1 MMSAETI
8 ATPDDLSKEFVK
20 RARASADVLL
30 IPKTLS
36 RTRFAQFFNE
46 NLARLRHLNSEEELS
61 RELRKI
67 LEMNGS
73 TTFERVRYAIGKVFG
88 GIALGPE
95 EYQTQISIAGNQ
107 SRFAIRNDSINQVV
121 RISENE
127 VNPRTLG
134 KYLDAYTA
142 LPEEQRPLF
151 IIETHDEG
159 SSIDE
164 RISRAPDEMNF
175 MRFRPD
181 AVLENHIVERLP
193 SASMVELVD
202 QYAENSFSAVSR
214 LSVRQIENAIVM
226 DASLH
231 EELAAR
237 LFHVRSIANE
247 RGKFATTEAA
257 RALSNR
263 LNGMA
268 TDQLSESDQRI
279 ALASKILS
287 NLWLL
292 YCEEGP
298 RILFDNAMAIAKSL
312 DDELM
317 QAHCV
322 RLINTIEP
330 HGTMTDQM
338 LHRAAKTFHEHELYD
353 FSNFCLNN
361 AYVGKFYTD
370 ETIASAFADVTTAS
384 AESID
389 GFLGRAI
396 MINNVG
402 VAYLIEGDLE
412 NASYWFSKVSREPA
426 TPLHSI
432 SAEVNLAITQYV
444 DGCDPDGQQLLKL
457 ARKTVRQIER
467 NYRYQTANLILNI
480 LRLASGQP
488 EECEVRK
495 LALEIGVF
503 DDPVVT
509 GDHGTLARLAGIING
524 DSCLSSVGPGHRTRF
539 IGKYGLVPIFHHAW
553 L

>member
-1 MMSAETI
+1 MPAGAIVTPDKLSAE
-8 ATPDDLSKEFVK
+8 LVN
-20 RARASADVLL
+20 RARSSSDVLL
-30 IPKTLS
+30 IPKSLS
-36 RTRFAQFFNE
+36 RTRLSRFFDE
-46 NLARLRHLNSEEELS
+46 NVSRLRHLNSEKELS
-61 RELRKI
+61 RELHKI

-73 TTFERVRYAIGKVFG
+73 TTFERVRYAVGKIFG
-88 GIALGPE
+88 GIVIGPE
-95 EYQTQISIAGNQ
+95 EYQTQISIAGNH
-107 SRFAIRNDSINQVV
+107 SRFAVRDDSINQVV

-175 MRFRPD
+175 TRFRPD
-181 AVLENHIVERLP
+181 AVLEKHIVERLP
-193 SASMVELVD
+193 SASIEELVD

-214 LSVRQIENAIVM
+214 LSVRQFENAIVR

-247 RGKFATTEAA
+247 RGKFATTMAA
-257 RALSNR
+257 KALSSR
-263 LNGMA
+263 LDNVA
-268 TDQLSESDQRI
+268 ADRLSDADQRI

-292 YCEEGP
+292 YCEESP
-298 RILFDNAMAIAKSL
+298 RLLFDNAMAIAKSL

-317 QAHCV
+317 QAHCI

-338 LHRAAKTFHEHELYD
+338 LHRAAKTFHEHELFD

-370 ETIASAFADVTTAS
+370 ETIAGAFADLTTAS

-402 VAYLIEGDLE
+402 VAYMIEGDFE
-412 NASYWFSKVSREPA
+412 NACYWFSKVPKEPA

-432 SAEVNLAITQYV
+432 SAEVNLVITQFV
-444 DGCDPDGQQLLKL
+444 DGCDPNGGHLLRL

-467 NYRYQTANLILNI
+467 NYRYQTANLLLNI
-480 LRLASGQP
+480 LRLASGRP
-488 EECEVRK
+488 EEGEIHK
-495 LALEIGVF
+495 LVSEAGVF

-509 GDHGTLARLAGIING
+509 TDHGTLARLVRVASG
-524 DSCLSSVGPGHRTRF
+524 DTQLSGVGPGRRARF
-539 IGKYGLVPIFHHAW
+539 VEKYGLVPIFHHAW

>member
-1 MMSAETI
+1 MSIRAI
-8 ATPDDLSKEFVK
+8 ATPDDLSQELVN
-20 RARASADVLL
+20 RAKSSAEVLL
-30 IPKTLS
+30 IPKSLS
-36 RTRFAQFFNE
+36 RSRLAGFFDE
-46 NLARLRHLNSEEELS
+46 NLTRLRHLNSETELS
-61 RELRKI
+61 RELHKI

-73 TTFERVRYAIGKVFG
+73 TAFERVRYAVGKIFG
-88 GIALGPE
+88 GVAIGPE
-95 EYQTQISIAGNQ
+95 EYQTQISIAGNH
-107 SRFAIRNDSINQVV
+107 SRFAVRDDSINQIV

-127 VNPRTLG
+127 VNPKTLG

-159 SSIDE
+159 SAIDE
-164 RISRAPDEMNF
+164 RISHAPEEMNF

-181 AVLENHIVERLP
+181 AVLEKHIVERLP
-193 SASMVELVD
+193 SGSMMELVD
-202 QYAENSFSAVSR
+202 QYTNNSFSSASR
-214 LSVRQIENAIVM
+214 LSVQQFESAIIM
-226 DASLH
+226 DISLH

-237 LFHVRSIANE
+237 LFHIRSIANE
-247 RGKFATTEAA
+247 RGKFATTAAA

-263 LNGMA
+263 LESVANN
-268 TDQLSESDQRI
+268 QLSDADQRI

-298 RILFDNAMAIAKSL
+298 RALFDNAMAIAKSL
-312 DDELM
+312 NDELM

-338 LHRAAKTFHEHELYD
+338 LHRAAKTFHEHGLFD

-370 ETIASAFADVTTAS
+370 EYIASAFADVTTAS

-389 GFLGRAI
+389 GFLGRSI

-402 VAYLIEGDLE
+402 VAYLVEGDLK
-412 NASYWFSKVSREPA
+412 NASHWFSRVSKEPA
-426 TPLHSI
+426 APLHAL
-432 SAEVNLAITQYV
+432 SAEVNLAIAHYV
-444 DGCDPDGQQLLKL
+444 DGSDTDGQKLLKL
-457 ARKTVRQIER
+457 ARKTIRQVDR
-467 NYRYQTANLILNI
+467 KYRYQTANLLLNT
-480 LRLASGQP
+480 LLLSKGQP
-488 EECEVRK
+488 EAAAIRQ
-495 LALEIGVF
+495 LATDAGVF
-503 DDPVVT
+503 DDPVVN
-509 GDHGTLARLAGIING
+509 GGRGTLASLAATCNG
-524 DSCLSSVGPGHRTRF
+524 EALQPQSGPGRRARF
-539 IGKYGLVPIFHHAW
+539 IQQHGLVPIFHHAW

>member
-1 MMSAETI
+1 
-8 ATPDDLSKEFVK
+8 
-20 RARASADVLL
+20 
-30 IPKTLS
+30 
-36 RTRFAQFFNE
+36 
-46 NLARLRHLNSEEELS
+46 
-61 RELRKI
+61 
-67 LEMNGS
+67 MNGS
-73 TTFERVRYAIGKVFG
+73 TTFERVRYAVGKIFG
-88 GIALGPE
+88 GIVIGPE
-95 EYQTQISIAGNQ
+95 EYQTQISIAGNH
-107 SRFAIRNDSINQVV
+107 SRFAVRDDSINQVV

-175 MRFRPD
+175 TRFRPD
-181 AVLENHIVERLP
+181 AVLEKHIVERLP
-193 SASMVELVD
+193 SASIEELVD

-214 LSVRQIENAIVM
+214 LSVRQFENAIVR

-247 RGKFATTEAA
+247 RGKFATTMAA
-257 RALSNR
+257 KALSSR
-263 LNGMA
+263 LDNVA
-268 TDQLSESDQRI
+268 ADRLSDADQRI

-292 YCEEGP
+292 YCEESP
-298 RILFDNAMAIAKSL
+298 RLLFDNAMAIAKSL

-317 QAHCV
+317 QAHCI

-338 LHRAAKTFHEHELYD
+338 LHRAAKTFHEHELFD

-370 ETIASAFADVTTAS
+370 ETIAGAFADLTTAS

-402 VAYLIEGDLE
+402 VAYMIEGDFE
-412 NASYWFSKVSREPA
+412 NACYWFSKVPKEPA

-432 SAEVNLAITQYV
+432 SAEVNLAITQFV
-444 DGCDPDGQQLLKL
+444 DGCDPNGGHLLRL

-467 NYRYQTANLILNI
+467 NYRYQTANLLLNI
-480 LRLASGQP
+480 LRLASGRP
-488 EECEVRK
+488 EEGEIHK
-495 LALEIGVF
+495 LVSEAGVF

-509 GDHGTLARLAGIING
+509 TDHGTLARLVRVASG
-524 DSCLSSVGPGHRTRF
+524 DTQLSGVGPGRRARF
-539 IGKYGLVPIFHHAW
+539 VEKYGLVPIFHHAW

>member
-1 MMSAETI
+1 MMPTGAI
-8 ATPDDLSKEFVK
+8 ATPDDLSRKLVE
-20 RARASADVLL
+20 RSRSSADVLL
-30 IPKTLS
+30 IPRSLS
-36 RTRFAQFFNE
+36 RKRLAQFFDQNIT
-46 NLARLRHLNSEEELS
+46 RLRHLNSEKELS
-61 RELRKI
+61 KELHKI

-73 TTFERVRYAIGKVFG
+73 TTFERVRYAIGKIIG
-88 GIALGPE
+88 GVTIGPE
-95 EYQTQISIAGNQ
+95 EYQTQIAIAGSH
-107 SRFAIRNDSINQVV
+107 SRFAVRDDSINQVV

-151 IIETHDEG
+151 IIETHDEN

-164 RISRAPDEMNF
+164 RISRAPDEVSF

-181 AVLENHIVERLP
+181 AVLERYIVERLP
-193 SASMVELVD
+193 SATMTELVD
-202 QYAENSFSAVSR
+202 QYSGNSFSAASRVSVQQ
-214 LSVRQIENAIVM
+214 LETSILM
-226 DASLH
+226 DATLH
-231 EELAAR
+231 EELATR

-247 RGKFATTEAA
+247 RGKFSTMAA
-257 RALSNR
+257 AKALSNR
-263 LNGMA
+263 LEDISSMP
-268 TDQLSESDQRI
+268 LSEGEQKI
-279 ALASKILS
+279 ALATKILS

-298 RILFDNAMAIAKSL
+298 RELFDNAMAVAKSL

-338 LHRAAKTFHEHELYD
+338 LHRAAKVFHEHELFD

-370 ETIASAFADVTTAS
+370 EKIAGAFADVTSAS

-402 VAYLIEGDLE
+402 VAHLIEGDLE
-412 NASYWFSKVSREPA
+412 TASYWFSKVSTEPA
-426 TPLHSI
+426 SPLHSI
-432 SAEVNLAITQYV
+432 SAQVNLAITHYV
-444 DGCDPDGQQLLKL
+444 DGSNPDGQSLLKL
-457 ARKTVRQIER
+457 ARRTIRQIER
-467 NYRYQTANLILNI
+467 NYRYQTANLLLN
-480 LRLASGQP
+480 LCVLASGQA
-488 EECEVRK
+488 EATEIQKITSEVG
-495 LALEIGVF
+495 IF
-503 DDPVVT
+503 NDPVVT
-509 GDHGTLARLAGIING
+509 NDHGTLARLAGVANG
-524 DSCLSSVGPGHRTRF
+524 VELSSNVGPGRRARF
-539 IGKYGLVPIFHHAW
+539 IEKYGLIPIFHHAW

>member
-1 MMSAETI
+1 MPAGAIVTPDKLSAE
-8 ATPDDLSKEFVK
+8 LVN
-20 RARASADVLL
+20 RARSSSDVLL
-30 IPKTLS
+30 ITKSLS
-36 RTRFAQFFNE
+36 RTRLAQFFDE
-46 NLARLRHLNSEEELS
+46 NITRLRHINSEKELS
-61 RELRKI
+61 LELHKI

-73 TTFERVRYAIGKVFG
+73 TTFERVRYAVGKIFG
-88 GIALGPE
+88 GIAIGPE
-95 EYQTQISIAGNQ
+95 EYQTQISIAGNH
-107 SRFAIRNDSINQVV
+107 SRFAVRDDSINQVV

-142 LPEEQRPLF
+142 LPEEQRPIF

-175 MRFRPD
+175 SRFRPD
-181 AVLENHIVERLP
+181 AVLEKHIVERLP
-193 SASMVELVD
+193 SASIEELVD

-214 LSVRQIENAIVM
+214 LDVRQFENAIVK

-247 RGKFATTEAA
+247 HGKFATTMAA
-257 RALSNR
+257 KALSNR
-263 LNGMA
+263 LDNVA
-268 TDQLSESDQRI
+268 ANRLSDADQRI

-298 RILFDNAMAIAKSL
+298 RSLFDNAMAIAKSL

-317 QAHCV
+317 QAHCI

-338 LHRAAKTFHEHELYD
+338 LHRAAKTFHEHELFD

-370 ETIASAFADVTTAS
+370 EKIASAFADVTTAS

-402 VAYLIEGDLE
+402 VAYMIEGDIE
-412 NASYWFSKVSREPA
+412 NAYYWFSKVSKEPA
-426 TPLHSI
+426 APLHSI
-432 SAEVNLAITQYV
+432 SAEVNLAITQFV
-444 DGCDPDGQQLLKL
+444 DGCDPNGQHLLKL

-467 NYRYQTANLILNI
+467 NYRYQTANLLLNI
-480 LRLASGQP
+480 LRLALGRP
-488 EECEVRK
+488 EEGEIHK
-495 LALEIGVF
+495 LASEVGVF

-509 GDHGTLARLAGIING
+509 TDHGTLVRLARAAMG
-524 DSCLSSVGPGHRTRF
+524 DTQLPDVGLGRRARF
-539 IGKYGLVPIFHHAW
+539 IEKYGLVPIVHHAW

>member
-1 MMSAETI
+1 MMSTGAI
-8 ATPDDLSKEFVK
+8 ATPDDLSKELVK
-20 RARASADVLL
+20 RARSSADVLL

-36 RTRFAQFFNE
+36 RTRLAQFFDE
-46 NLARLRHLNSEEELS
+46 NLARLRHLNSEKELS
-61 RELRKI
+61 REHRKI

-73 TTFERVRYAIGKVFG
+73 TTFERARYAIGKIFG
-88 GIALGPE
+88 GIAMGPE

-107 SRFAIRNDSINQVV
+107 SRFAIRDDSINQVV

-151 IIETHDEG
+151 IIETHDED
-159 SSIDE
+159 STIDE
-164 RISRAPDEMNF
+164 RISLVSDEMNF
-175 MRFRPD
+175 LRFRPD
-181 AVLENHIVERLP
+181 AVLEKHIVERLP
-193 SASMVELVD
+193 SDSLVELVD

-214 LSVRQIENAIVM
+214 LSVQQFENAVVM

-231 EELAAR
+231 QELAAR

-247 RGKFATTEAA
+247 QGKFSTTAAA

-263 LNGMA
+263 LDNVA
-268 TDQLSESDQRI
+268 EDRLSEAEQRI

-298 RILFDNAMAIAKSL
+298 RMLFDNAMAIAKSL

-317 QAHCV
+317 QAHCI

-330 HGTMTDQM
+330 HGAMTDQM

-353 FSNFCLNN
+353 FSNFSLNN

-412 NASYWFSKVSREPA
+412 NASYWFSKVSKEPA

-432 SAEVNLAITQYV
+432 SAEVNLAIAQYV
-444 DGCDPDGQQLLKL
+444 DGSDPDGQHLLKL

-480 LRLASGQP
+480 LRLYR
-488 EECEVRK
+488 V
-495 LALEIGVF
+495 LA
-503 DDPVVT
+503 PVVV
-509 GDHGTLARLAGIING
+509 HA
-524 DSCLSSVGPGHRTRF
+524 SSRNTVSFQFFIMLGFDRQALPMHRQER
-539 IGKYGLVPIFHHAW
+539 KHAPKVDFPS
-553 L
+553 LQ

>member
-1 MMSAETI
+1 MPAGAIVTPDKLSAE
-8 ATPDDLSKEFVK
+8 LVN
-20 RARASADVLL
+20 RARSSSDVLL
-30 IPKTLS
+30 IPKSLS
-36 RTRFAQFFNE
+36 RTRLSRFFDE
-46 NLARLRHLNSEEELS
+46 NVSRLRHLNSEKELS
-61 RELRKI
+61 RELHKI

-73 TTFERVRYAIGKVFG
+73 TTFERVRYAVGKIFG
-88 GIALGPE
+88 GIVIGPE
-95 EYQTQISIAGNQ
+95 EYQTQISIAGNH
-107 SRFAIRNDSINQVV
+107 SRFAVRDDSINQVV

-175 MRFRPD
+175 TRFRPD
-181 AVLENHIVERLP
+181 AVLEKHIVERLP
-193 SASMVELVD
+193 SASIEELVD

-214 LSVRQIENAIVM
+214 LSVRQFENAIVR

-247 RGKFATTEAA
+247 RGKFATTMAA
-257 RALSNR
+257 KALSSR
-263 LNGMA
+263 LDNVA
-268 TDQLSESDQRI
+268 ADRLSDADQRI

-292 YCEEGP
+292 YCEESP
-298 RILFDNAMAIAKSL
+298 RLLFDNAMAIAKSL

-317 QAHCV
+317 QAHCI

-338 LHRAAKTFHEHELYD
+338 LHRAAKTFHEHELFD

-370 ETIASAFADVTTAS
+370 ETIAGAFADLTTAS

-402 VAYLIEGDLE
+402 VAYMIEGDFE
-412 NASYWFSKVSREPA
+412 NACYWFSKVPKEPA

-432 SAEVNLAITQYV
+432 SAEVNLAITQFV
-444 DGCDPDGQQLLKL
+444 DGCDPNGGHLLRL

-467 NYRYQTANLILNI
+467 NYRYQTANLLLNI
-480 LRLASGQP
+480 LRLASGRP
-488 EECEVRK
+488 EEGEIHK
-495 LALEIGVF
+495 LVSEAGVF

-509 GDHGTLARLAGIING
+509 TDHGTLARLVRVASG
-524 DSCLSSVGPGHRTRF
+524 DTQLSGVGPGRRARF
-539 IGKYGLVPIFHHAW
+539 VEKYGLVPIFHHAW